1 VITIFIKP
9 YALRSERMLPADLP
23 KDEIERLKTLLKYDI
38 LDTEVEKVFDD
49 LTELA
54 SEICE
59 TPIAL
64 ISLVD
69 SERQWFKSRVGLD
82 AEETPRDIAFCSHA
96 ILQKSVF
103 EVTDTHEDHRF
114 IDNPLVLD
122 DPSIRFYAG
131 APLLSPSGHAIGTL
145 CVISDKPKKLNSHQR
160 KTLEILGREVI
171 SQLELRLQLSQLE
184 KANERKTE
192 YLSSLSHELRT
203 PLHAIISISQLMLNN
218 PQVKLPED
226 YLGYINHI
234 NFSGKRLLN
243 LVDTILDISKIEEG
257 TLELV
262 DKVINVEDYF
272 NSIEDLIISL
282 ARKKSLEISF
292 SVNAGTIKS
301 IKIDDSRLSQIILS
315 LVSNSI
321 KFSAENQAIFITVV
335 VTSNELVFAIKD
347 HGKGITA
354 EDLPFVFEKF
364 QRLSNKNTTEGSGL
378 GLMITKSLVE
388 TMGGKI
394 KLLSEPNKGTLAKV
408 TLPLNPIDHDASSD
422 ESTLVKGFDKSIS
435 VLVVEDNEINQQ
447 VAIAIFNSIGLKIDL
462 AEDGQQAVD
471 KATGSSYD
479 IILMDIHLP
488 DFDGYEASR
497 KIIAAIPNQVI
508 VAFTADVFV
517 NQDSRLIE
525 SGIVDAINKPFDM
538 ADLLNVLNRYCPA

>member
-1 VITIFIKP
+1 M
-9 YALRSERMLPADLP
+9 RSADLP
-23 KDEIERLKTLLKYDI
+23 KDEIERLNTLFKYEI
-38 LDTEVEKVFDD
+38 LDTEAEKVFDD

-54 SEICE
+54 SEICD

-64 ISLVD
+64 ISLID
-69 SERQWFKSRVGLD
+69 SDRQWFKSRVGLD
-82 AEETPRDIAFCSHA
+82 AEETSRDIAFCSHA
-96 ILQKSVF
+96 ILQQSVF
-103 EVTDTHEDHRF
+103 EVSDTHEDTRF
-114 IDNPLVLD
+114 MDNPLVLE

-131 APLLSPSGHAIGTL
+131 APLLSPDGHAIGTL
-145 CVISDKPKKLNSHQR
+145 CAISDKPKKLNSHQR
-160 KTLEILGREVI
+160 KALEILGREVI
-171 SQLELRLQLSQLE
+171 SQLELRLQLRRLE

-203 PLHAIISISQLMLNN
+203 PLHAILSISQLMLNN

-234 NFSGKRLLN
+234 DFSGKRLLN

-262 DKVINVEDYF
+262 EKVINVKDYF
-272 NSIEDLIISL
+272 HGIEDLIISL
-282 ARKKSLEISF
+282 ARKKSLDIKF
-292 SVNAGTIKS
+292 SVNAGAVKS
-301 IKIDDSRLSQIILS
+301 ITIDDSRLSQIMLS

-321 KFSAENQAIFITVV
+321 KFSAEKQTIVISVV
-335 VTSNELVFAIKD
+335 VTSSDLVFAIKD
-347 HGKGITA
+347 HGIGISS
-354 EDLPFVFEKF
+354 EDLPFVFDKF
-364 QRLSNKNTTEGSGL
+364 QRLSNKNRTDGPGL

-388 TMGGKI
+388 TMKGQI
-394 KLLSEPNKGTLAKV
+394 KLLSEVNKGTLAKV
-408 TLPLNPIDHDASSD
+408 TLPLNQTSD
-422 ESTLVKGFDKSIS
+422 EIASDDTTLVKGFDKGIS

-447 VAIAIFNSIGLKIDL
+447 VAIAIFNSIGLQIEI

-471 KATGSSYD
+471 KATGSNFD

-497 KIIAAIPNQVI
+497 KIIAAIPDQLI

-517 NQDSRLIE
+517 NQDSRLID

-538 ADLLNVLNRYCPA
+538 ADLLNILNRYCPV

>member
-1 VITIFIKP
+1 
-9 YALRSERMLPADLP
+9 MLSADLP
-23 KDEIERLKTLLKYDI
+23 NDETERLKTLLKYEI
-38 LDTEVEKVFDD
+38 LDTVAEKVFDD

-69 SERQWFKSRVGLD
+69 SKRQWFKSRVGLN
-82 AEETPRDIAFCSHA
+82 AEETSRDIAFCSHA

-103 EVTDTHEDHRF
+103 EVTDTHKDQRF
-114 IDNPLVLD
+114 SDNPLVLE

-145 CVISDKPKKLNSHQR
+145 CAISDKPKELNSHQR
-160 KTLEILGREVI
+160 KALEILGREVI
-171 SQLELRLQLSQLE
+171 SQLELRFQLGQLE

-203 PLHAIISISQLMLNN
+203 PLHAITSISQLMLNN

-234 NFSGKRLLN
+234 DFSGKRLLN

-257 TLELV
+257 KLELV

-282 ARKKSLEISF
+282 AKKKSLEISF
-292 SVNAGTIKS
+292 SVNAGTINS

-321 KFSAENQAIFITVV
+321 KFSAEHQAIFISVV
-335 VTSNELVFAIKD
+335 VSANELIFAIKD
-347 HGKGITA
+347 HGKGISS
-354 EDLPFVFEKF
+354 EDLPLVFEKF
-364 QRLSNKNTTEGSGL
+364 QRLSNKNKTEGSGL

-388 TMGGKI
+388 TMGGQI

-408 TLPLNPIDHDASSD
+408 TLPLNPINHDSSSD
-422 ESTLVKGFDKSIS
+422 EGAFVKGFDKSIS
-435 VLVVEDNEINQQ
+435 VLVVEDNDINRQ
-447 VAIAIFNSIGLKIDL
+447 VAIAIFNSIGLKIEL

-471 KATGSSYD
+471 KATSSSYD

-497 KIIAAIPNQVI
+497 KIIAANPNQVI

-517 NQDSRLIE
+517 NQGSRLIE

-538 ADLLNVLNRYCPA
+538 ADLINVLNRYCPVQLS